1 MAKLVQL
8 PRSVWIYCQKYR
20 SIYTGCM
27 AIGMEAILVWMS
39 SNVNQQDL
47 LAEQGIANMNM
58 NISSFMN

>member
-1 MAKLVQL
+1 
-8 PRSVWIYCQKYR
+8 
-20 SIYTGCM
+20 M
-27 AIGMEAILVWMS
+27 AIGMEAILVWTS